1 MKNKIKERVLKE
13 TKEYACPKC
22 EVDTDGK
29 ILPYWSDEGSSCDKW
44 ENHIEKTI
52 DLTLASVGKVIDESF
67 LKDMNDSGCSCGSF
81 FNFIEG
87 KFICNGCG
95 EECENKFY
103 EELKK
108 ELGI

>member
-1 MKNKIKERVLKE
+1 MKIKEKVLKTLGIKPKFSNFNK
-13 TKEYACPKC
+13 TK
-22 EVDTDGK
+22 V
-29 ILPYWSDEGSSCDKW
+29 
-44 ENHIEKTI
+44 EKAVE
-52 DLTLASVGKVIDESF
+52 LTLHEVSKVIDESF

-87 KFICNGCG
+87 KFICNGCR

-108 ELGI
+108 GLGI

>member
-52 DLTLASVGKVIDESF
+52 DLTLAEVGKVIDDVDLELF
-67 LKDMNDSGCSCGSF
+67 LEDVIDK
-81 FNFIEG
+81 ETG
-87 KFICNGCG
+87 KKVVIPK
-95 EECENKFY
+95 EVW
-103 EELKK
+103 ELWNIYWEHIQEKLK
-108 ELGI
+108 QKLGIK